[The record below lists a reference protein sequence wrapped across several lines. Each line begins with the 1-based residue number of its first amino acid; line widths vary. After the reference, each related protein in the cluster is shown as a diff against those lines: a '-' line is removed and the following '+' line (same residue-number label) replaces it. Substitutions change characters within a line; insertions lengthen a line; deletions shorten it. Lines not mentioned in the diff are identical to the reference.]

1 MIKIP
6 VRFPSDPYCRAMSR
20 LMLTADGETGELY
33 IGVTPDGVSFGRD
46 MLSRLSAWSGDRKLD
61 YTCEIRDN
69 AVVLTTECG
78 YARFAIAQ
86 PNKLVIE
93 GKGISLMIGNGK
105 TAGIF
110 MGGGSAVDDAAE
122 GALYVT
128 SGVRLRVVPRGGS
141 AEVRSAW
148 DLDAL
153 SDPDPRVFIH
163 PAEDG
168 ALGGVVFETDFDV
181 PFSDDGVTVDEAA
194 ADMATEFEAF
204 MNKLARAPENDEA
217 VHAAYIVWTTL
228 QPARVFDQQCITAPE
243 YVSSRRKCGTAMLA
257 DNVLLAAFLKDPA
270 EAAERMCSFL
280 KYRQPDG
287 LVPRQANNRMFLWEA
302 EAPLYGVVFKAR
314 PDICGA
320 LPEEDYKALAEAL
333 AWWMKER
340 FCPERKLFYYLHR
353 YEPGCGKK
361 LPFAGTAP
369 EFAPELNVYM
379 ALWLEGM
386 SAAAEKL
393 GRKDDAARFGAA
405 AGEVRNSLAS
415 RLRDGDGFRFL
426 DITDSPVCEGHPAA
440 AAAAALEGLA
450 APEGNLPTAYALPVL
465 LAAPS
470 GQSREL
476 ARSIAAEGREVTTLT
491 QALTVLAAVD
501 TAEGGV

>member
-1 MIKIP
+1 MIAIP

-20 LMLTADGETGELY
+20 IMLTKDGETGELY

-61 YTCEIRDN
+61 YTCEVRDS
-69 AVVLTTECG
+69 AVVLTAEEG

-86 PNKLVIE
+86 PNKLVVE
-93 GKGISLMIGNGK
+93 GQGISLMIGNGK

-141 AEVRSAW
+141 VEVRSAW

-153 SDPDPRVFIH
+153 SDPDPRVFIR
-163 PAEDG
+163 PAADG
-168 ALGGVVFETDFDV
+168 TLGAVVFETDFDV
-181 PFSDDGVTVDEAA
+181 PFCDDGVTVDEAA
-194 ADMATEFEAF
+194 ADTAAEFEAF
-204 MNKLARAPENDEA
+204 METLAAVPKTGEA
-217 VHAAYIVWTTL
+217 VHAAYIAWTTL
-228 QPARVFDQQCITAPE
+228 QPARVFNQQRITAPE
-243 YVSSRRKCGTAMLA
+243 YFSSRRKCGTAMLF
-257 DNVLLAAFLKDPA
+257 DNVLFAAFLKDPA
-270 EAAERMCSFL
+270 EAAERLCSFL
-280 KYRQPDG
+280 KYRQADG
-287 LVPRQANNRMFLWEA
+287 LVPRQANNRMFLLEA
-302 EAPLYGVVFKAR
+302 EAPLYGIVFKAR

-320 LPEEDYKALAEAL
+320 LTEENYKALAEAL

-340 FCPERKLFYYLHR
+340 FCTERKLFYYLHR

-361 LPFAGTAP
+361 LPFADIPP

-386 SAAAEKL
+386 SAAAGKL
-393 GRKDDAARFGAA
+393 GRAEDAAGFSAA
-405 AGEVRNSLAS
+405 AAEVRSSMEKL
-415 RLRDGDGFRFL
+415 LRSGDGFRFL
-426 DITDSPVCEGHPAA
+426 DITDSEVCEGHPAA
-440 AAAAALEGLA
+440 AAAAALEGLS
-450 APEGNLPTAYALPVL
+450 APDQALPTVYALPVL
-465 LAAPS
+465 LAAPRA
-470 GQSREL
+470 QARAL
-476 ARSIAAEGREVTTLT
+476 ARTAAAETRDVTNLR
-491 QALTVLAAVD
+491 QALTVLAAAN